1 MGLQDTQKNNKSE
14 KPEPHRS
21 SPVSSSETTSMS
33 RRTAL
38 IIMGS
43 ILNARQPMDTVMDI
57 NPDFRQLDM
66 RDRGFVRMLVT
77 TTLRRLGEI
86 DTIIKKTQ
94 DKPDQTLQPVLKNIL
109 RLGVAQIMFLDVP
122 DHAAVDTSVRLA
134 ESQGLAKFKGL
145 VNGILRNVTR
155 HHHEWSQ
162 EYDPARINIP
172 DWLFEKW
179 EDDYGHET
187 ALNIAQASLCE
198 APLDLTVKNPDRI
211 DQIAESLGG
220 EKLWNGTVRINASGQ
235 IQDLAGY
242 QDGTWWVQNISAAL
256 PVLFFGDVANR
267 EVIDLCAAPGG
278 KTAQLAARGAYVHS
292 LDRSARRLNRFMEN
306 MQRLRLDENVSPV
319 SADAS
324 VWHPKNPVD
333 GVLLDAPCTAT
344 GTLRRNPDILHL
356 KSERDVRKMMNV
368 QHTLIKNAASM
379 VKPGGMLIYCTCS
392 LQKEEGED
400 QIDWFLNSVS
410 DFRRVP
416 INPEEVSG
424 HDYLINDRGD
434 IRILPNMME
443 EQGGM
448 DGFFIA
454 RLVRL

>member
-1 MGLQDTQKNNKSE
+1 MDYQNSQNRKNLE
-14 KPEPHRS
+14 KPDVPHS

-33 RRTAL
+33 RKTAL

-43 ILNARQPMDTVMDI
+43 ILNAQQPMDTVMEI
-57 NPDFRQLDM
+57 NPDFKNLDM

-86 DTIIKKTQ
+86 DAIIKKTQ
-94 DKPDQTLQPVLKNIL
+94 DKPDQALQPVLKNIL

-122 DHAAVDTSVRLA
+122 DHAAVDTSVRLS

-155 HHHEWSQ
+155 HYQEWSQ
-162 EYDPARINIP
+162 DYDPARINIP

-179 EDDYGHET
+179 EEDYGHEE
-187 ALNIAQASLCE
+187 ALNIAQASLRE
-198 APLDLTVKNPDRI
+198 APLDLSIKNPERA
-211 DQIAESLGG
+211 DQIAETLNG
-220 EKLWNGTVRINASGQ
+220 EKMWNGTVRIQSSGQ

-242 QDGTWWVQNISAAL
+242 QDGTWWVQNISASL

-278 KTAQLAARGAYVHS
+278 KTAQLASRGAYVQS

-306 MQRLRLDENVSPV
+306 MKRLRLDANVTPI

-324 VWHPKNPVD
+324 VWHSKNQVD
-333 GVLLDAPCTAT
+333 AVLLDAPCTAT

-356 KSERDVRKMMNV
+356 KSELDVTKMMKV
-368 QHTLIKNAASM
+368 QHKLIRNAASM

-400 QIDWFLNSVS
+400 QIDWFLNSTS
-410 DFRRVP
+410 EFRRVP
-416 INPEEVSG
+416 INPEEVG
-424 HDYLINDRGD
+424 GQTYLLNNQGD
-434 IRILPNMME
+434 MRILPHMME

-454 RLVRL
+454 RLVRV